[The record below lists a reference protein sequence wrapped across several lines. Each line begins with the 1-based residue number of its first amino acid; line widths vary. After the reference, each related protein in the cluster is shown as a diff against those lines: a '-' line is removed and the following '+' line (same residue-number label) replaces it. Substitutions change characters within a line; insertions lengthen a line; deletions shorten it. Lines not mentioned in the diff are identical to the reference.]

1 MIYYSLYLNKMSKDY
16 SILYELAKEEINEKE
31 VEEKYS
37 EFLDWLK
44 ESLKSI
50 NEKSIYMLFKR
61 KDNWTN
67 NKINIKFKNI
77 IFNKEAEC
85 DGKYVYDLFED
96 ISKYLERRKI
106 KIGYYFHDDCRLNPS
121 STQKNESIHYY
132 ISCTPSEYYLNNNIL
147 KIPKLE
153 QKISSLEQTNQ
164 DILKKLEEQIEL
176 NSKLCQRI
184 FEMKEQQFKDEKI
197 DL

>member
-1 MIYYSLYLNKMSKDY
+1 MSKDY

-67 NKINIKFKNI
+67 NKIDIKFKNI

-85 DGKYVYDLFED
+85 DGKYVYKLFED
-96 ISKYLERRKI
+96 ISEYLERRKI
-106 KIGYYFHDDCRLNPS
+106 KIGYYFHDCFNPYV
-121 STQKNESIHYY
+121 QKNESIHYY
-132 ISCTPSEYYLNNNIL
+132 MSCTQSEYYLNNNIL

-153 QKISSLEQTNQ
+153 QKISLLEQTNQ